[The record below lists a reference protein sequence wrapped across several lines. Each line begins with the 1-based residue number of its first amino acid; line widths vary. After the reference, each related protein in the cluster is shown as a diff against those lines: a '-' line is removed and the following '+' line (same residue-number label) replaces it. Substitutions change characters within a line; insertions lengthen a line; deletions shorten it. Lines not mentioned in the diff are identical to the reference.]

1 MTTNEEKQY
10 KIILEYIKDLS
21 IETPS
26 ASTLLSVR
34 KNINNYQMDIDISSL
49 LLKNKSLEITT
60 KLVLQDKTSEGETAF
75 FEIKYATAISI
86 DPSITDKKIISKIVL
101 CDLQKTIY
109 PKIEKIFLNLIK
121 DAGYPNI
128 KFGKKVDFEKMYN
141 DKFN

>member
-60 KLVLQDKTSEGETAF
+60 KLVLQDKTST
-75 FEIKYATAISI
+75 
-86 DPSITDKKIISKIVL
+86 
-101 CDLQKTIY
+101 C
-109 PKIEKIFLNLIK
+109 
-121 DAGYPNI
+121 
-128 KFGKKVDFEKMYN
+128 
-141 DKFN
+141 